1 MRRVERIVWH
11 TAAHG
16 RNGQVFDTT
25 AAQIDSW
32 HRERGWNGIG
42 YNVVIRFGGT
52 IEQGR
57 HPNKIPAAVQGL
69 NKTTYHLCFSGHGDF
84 APLTPQQLESG
95 IQHTIEMLQ
104 RYGLV
109 ERFLSEPEGLI
120 VMGHREVNELVRRGL
135 APTPTTRTCPGRLVD
150 MDQVRA
156 LIRARLQPTALPDVG
171 AYRYDA
177 KAAGRLYAALKEL
190 YAAAKALKLSDDL
203 LHELNNFR
211 KQPEIDE
218 IIERYKSETPPSD

>member
-16 RNGQVFDTT
+16 RDGQVFDTT
-25 AAQIDSW
+25 AAQIDQW

-42 YNVVIRFGGT
+42 YNVVIRFDGT

-57 HPNKIPAAVQGL
+57 NPNKIPAAVQGL
-69 NKTTYHLCFSGHGDF
+69 NKTTYHLCFSGHGDI

-109 ERFLSEPEGLI
+109 ERFLSEPDGLI

-135 APTPTTRTCPGRLVD
+135 APIPTTRTCPGKLVD
-150 MDQVRA
+150 MEAVRA
-156 LIRARLQPTALPDVG
+156 LLRARLQSVPP
-171 AYRYDA
+171 AYRYDS

-190 YAAAKALKLSDDL
+190 YAAAKALQLSDDL
-203 LHELNNFR
+203 LRELNSFR